1 MSNNMTWLKQN
12 SGKVVLIAIALV
24 LYLRDHDLFWIVTIV
39 YGIGIYLIISNP
51 ISEKIRKTL
60 SVIIWV
66 SFFVVL
72 VLSYY
77 VNYYLPHGPSY
88 PTGEII
94 CQNDD
99 RGPCREQ
106 YVEDMRNLNIPDWA
120 KIFRLWGIPLLMG
133 LAFAGIVVS
142 IKNKEE

>member
-1 MSNNMTWLKQN
+1 MTWLKQN